1 MLPLQINELL
11 CFLTQQFKKIER
23 DNLISTLIDAYTF
36 REALEAK
43 TTLVSEC
50 NKISVVDSIKDFS
63 LKRQEGKSGALRRVI
78 TDTVD
83 IWTVVDQEKAGE
95 LLVQFVAANP
105 NRLPNA
111 NVEKF
116 NVQYLIAAVLKLQ
129 EKVEGQDASLSAIRE
144 LLNNRKNQINPVLDL
159 ACNCLGFLGKGIA
172 AASHSAS

>member
-1 MLPLQINELL
+1 MLPLHINELL
-11 CFLTQQFKKIER
+11 CFLATQFKKIER
-23 DNLISTLIDAYTF
+23 DNVISTLIDAYTF

-50 NKISVVDSIKDFS
+50 NKASVVDSIKDFS

-78 TDTVD
+78 TDIVD
-83 IWTVVDQEKAGE
+83 IWTVVDQEKVGE

-116 NVQYLIAAVLKLQ
+116 NPRFLWLSSNSM
-129 EKVEGQDASLSAIRE
+129 EKRFSGWTHGPI
-144 LLNNRKNQINPVLDL
+144 
-159 ACNCLGFLGKGIA
+159 LG
-172 AASHSAS
+172 S